1 MGAEIMFEHI
11 DGRARFAL
19 HLELVGIHHRVLRP
33 ATGDGIVHSTLIKRK
48 GKRRCAATKLW
59 ISRPGRL
66 MPREAWPSSRRPS
79 SPPASCPP
87 ACRSAPSGPCFP
99 RGGPRP
105 SPSPPSNIGNDSCRG
120 RVLHY

>member
-1 MGAEIMFEHI
+1 MFEHI

-33 ATGDGIVHSTLIKRK
+33 ATGDGIVHSTLITRK

-59 ISRPGRL
+59 LSRPGRL
-66 MPREAWPSSRRPS
+66 MPREAWPSPLRPS

-87 ACRSAPSGPCFP
+87 ACRSPPS
-99 RGGPRP
+99 GPRP
-105 SPSPPSNIGNDSCRG
+105 SRRRRRRPPSPPHTRRGPPSSC
-120 RVLHY
+120 HHP